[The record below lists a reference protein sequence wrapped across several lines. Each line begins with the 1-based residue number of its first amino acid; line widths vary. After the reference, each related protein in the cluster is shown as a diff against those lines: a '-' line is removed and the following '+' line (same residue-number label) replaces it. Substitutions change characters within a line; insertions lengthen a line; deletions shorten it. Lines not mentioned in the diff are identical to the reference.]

1 MSDLTP
7 RPVPLDQTRQRVIDQ
22 LIEHYAV
29 ENLDD
34 LALEERL
41 AKAVQATS
49 VVELQAL
56 LADLPVAQIPA
67 SAPGTAVSVDVAR
80 ADYVPDRQI
89 VAAVMGGAERK
100 GAWTPPRELVA
111 IGVMGGAELDF
122 REARFGPGV
131 TEVNCFVV
139 MGGVEIVVPPGVHV
153 EVNGVA
159 VMGGFAST
167 GWAPEPPPPG
177 APVLRIGGF
186 ALMGGVE
193 VHIRLPGEKAGDAR
207 RRERLER
214 KEARDHHRLGRGM

>member
-34 LALEERL
+34 RGLEERL
-41 AKAVQATS
+41 GMAVQATTAAD
-49 VVELQAL
+49 LQAL
-56 LADLPVAQIPA
+56 LADLPTAAMQ
-67 SAPGTAVSVDVAR
+67 APLTAAGTGVAR
-80 ADYVPDRQI
+80 ADYVPERQI

-100 GAWTPPRELVA
+100 GAWTPPKELVA

-131 TEVNCFVV
+131 TEVNCFVL

-153 EVNGVA
+153 EMNGVA
-159 VMGGFAST
+159 VMGAFTSSGSAS
-167 GWAPEPPPPG
+167 EPAPPG
-177 APVLRIGGF
+177 APILRIGGF
-186 ALMGGVE
+186 AMMGGVD
-193 VHIRLPGEKAGDAR
+193 VQVRYPGEKSGDAK

-214 KEARDHHRLGRGM
+214 KEARDHHRLGRGF